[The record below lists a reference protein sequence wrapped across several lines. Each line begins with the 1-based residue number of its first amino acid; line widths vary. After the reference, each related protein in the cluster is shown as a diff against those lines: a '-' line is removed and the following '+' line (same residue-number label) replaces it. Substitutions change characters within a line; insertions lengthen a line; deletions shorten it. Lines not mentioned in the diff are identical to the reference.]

1 MYKDSD
7 LANGIVGNMLEFF
20 EDAGIEALGT
30 HTQYL
35 ENVLGLSA
43 NLKGGRSSWA
53 QKLLSWRK
61 NKIDIN
67 GRKIMFWKFMRPGQR
82 DLSIVESLLLRTIYL
97 MFIYF
102 DG

>member
-7 LANGIVGNMLEFF
+7 LATGIVGNMLEFF
-20 EDAGIEALGT
+20 EDARIEAPGT

-35 ENVLGLSA
+35 ENVLGLSG

-67 GRKIMFWKFMRPGQR
+67 GRKMMFWKFMRPGQR

>member
-1 MYKDSD
+1 MYKDTD
-7 LANGIVGNMLEFF
+7 LATGIVGNMLEFF
-20 EDAGIEALGT
+20 EDARIEAPGT
-30 HTQYL
+30 YTQYL
-35 ENVLGLSA
+35 ENVLGLSG

-53 QKLLSWRK
+53 QK

-82 DLSIVESLLLRTIYL
+82 DLSIVESLLLRTINL